1 MTTTVARSP
10 WPAAAP
16 LRASWR
22 FGEVLAARDGGPPA
36 LRWVLRRNCSLSPR
50 QLFGAYLL
58 LCTVSLVVAGGFSWW
73 GATPVLAFAG
83 VELVLVGAALLVF
96 ARHAADRETITLD
109 AGALRVEH
117 HFGRQV
123 QAAQFRAAWV
133 RVEPQ
138 HGEGS
143 LVELSGEGQQARVGR
158 YLRPELRAPLA
169 QELRLALRGP
179 QAANELDARGPRPAN
194 DTNTK
199 L

>member
-1 MTTTVARSP
+1 MTTTVARPP

-22 FGEVLAARDGGPPA
+22 FGELVGSARDGGQS
-36 LRWVLRRNCSLSPR
+36 LRWVLKRNCSLTPR

-58 LCTVSLVVAGGFSWW
+58 LCTLSLVIAGGFSWW

-83 VELVLVGAALLVF
+83 VELVLVGVALLVY
-96 ARHAADRETITLD
+96 ARHATDRETITLD
-109 AGALRVEH
+109 ARALRVEH
-117 HFGRQV
+117 HCGRQV
-123 QAAQFRAAWV
+123 QAAEFRPAWV

-143 LVELSGEGQQARVGR
+143 LVELSGEGQHARVGR
-158 YLRPELRAPLA
+158 YLRPELRASLA

-179 QAANELDARGPRPAN
+179 LAANELN
-194 DTNTK
+194 TN
-199 L
+199 

>member
-1 MTTTVARSP
+1 MTTTAIRQP

-16 LRASWR
+16 LRGGWR
-22 FGEVLAARDGGPPA
+22 FGALLPSPARDGRLA
-36 LRWVLRRNCSLSPR
+36 LQWVLRRNCSLTPR

-58 LCTVSLVVAGGFSWW
+58 LCCVSLVVGAAFSWW

-83 VELVLVGAALLVF
+83 VELLLVGAALLVY

-109 AGALRVEH
+109 GPALRVEH
-117 HFGRQV
+117 HCGRQV
-123 QAAQFRAAWV
+123 RATEFRSAWV
-133 RVEPQ
+133 RVEPR

-169 QELRLALRGP
+169 DELRRALRGP
-179 QAANELDARGPRPAN
+179 QAANELN
-194 DTNTK
+194 TN
-199 L
+199 